1 VAEASGNAGITTTV
15 MDAAGNTWI
24 ETWTV
29 HVANVD
35 DAPSVGEFPGTVPVE
50 HEVETTVS
58 IEVNDPDSTDLQAT
72 TNRSWATVDLAA
84 GLVRLTPPTPGFV
97 AVGVTVCDATSCTDR
112 TLDLDVRALADLSI
126 DDISAPAGEYEEG
139 SIVDIAVY
147 VRNSGAVTATLV
159 DVRLTADG
167 TLIGTGEI
175 PLIEPG
181 GLGVVEFSWRV
192 PENGDALV
200 RIEAEVDRSATTDE
214 RDESNNVESLPVT
227 TVPAESD
234 QNEGSSSGPEMSGG
248 LVVGGTVFVLV
259 AILGLFAA
267 FAPKRIRKVE

>member
-1 VAEASGNAGITTTV
+1 
-15 MDAAGNTWI
+15 
-24 ETWTV
+24 
-29 HVANVD
+29 
-35 DAPSVGEFPGTVPVE
+35 VGEFPGTVPVE

-126 DDISAPAGEYEEG
+126 DDISAPAGDYEEG

-147 VRNSGAVTATLV
+147 VRNSGAVTATLI

-214 RDESNNVESLPVT
+214 RDESNNVDSLPVT
-227 TVPAESD
+227 TVPSQSD
-234 QNEGSSSGPEMSGG
+234 QNEESSSGPELSGG

-267 FAPKRIRKVE
+267 FAPKRVRKLE